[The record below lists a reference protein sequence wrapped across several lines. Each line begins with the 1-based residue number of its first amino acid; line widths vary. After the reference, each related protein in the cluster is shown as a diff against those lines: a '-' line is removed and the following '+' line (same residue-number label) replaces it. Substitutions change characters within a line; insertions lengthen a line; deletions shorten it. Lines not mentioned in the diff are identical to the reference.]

1 MPAEKAPELPQ
12 APEHQEKSLGL
23 DPFSPLALACQLR
36 KVAKGTKAKEKAAKG
51 AKTEGKA
58 KAATQEPEASKP
70 TAKLE
75 SSDGLSDEALRA
87 AEGLGLAKALQNL
100 AARPEIA
107 TGPVIG
113 HWVGV
118 C

>member
-1 MPAEKAPELPQ
+1 M
-12 APEHQEKSLGL
+12 
-23 DPFSPLALACQLR
+23 
-36 KVAKGTKAKEKAAKG
+36 AKGTKAKEKAAKG

-58 KAATQEPEASKP
+58 KATQEPEASKP

-107 TGPVIG
+107 TEPVSG

-118 C
+118 S